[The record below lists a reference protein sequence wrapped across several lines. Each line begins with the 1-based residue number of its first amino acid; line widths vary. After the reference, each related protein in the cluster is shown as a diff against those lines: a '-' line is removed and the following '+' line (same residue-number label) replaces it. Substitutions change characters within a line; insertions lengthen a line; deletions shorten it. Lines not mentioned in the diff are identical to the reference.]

1 MGVIIAVQMNECF
14 SRGHTGLT
22 SAPLRHDLVMLPPD
36 SLAVLADVREQGR
49 LLLLDH

>member
-14 SRGHTGLT
+14 SRGHPGLT

-36 SLAVLADVREQGR
+36 SLAVLADVREQGS
-49 LLLLDH
+49 LLLLDR